1 MPRYKPS
8 DLMFEISAEAAAKAM
23 IGKSLTLEDVRCVRP
38 YPPTCRRNGVSI
50 LDPRG
55 KDFVHADLYWDDLT
69 ERWLLALSPEQ
80 YDKFKR
86 ATRGPHDTLGAV
98 VV

>member
-1 MPRYKPS
+1 MRYKPS
-8 DLMFEISAEAAAKAM
+8 DLMFEISEEAAAKAM
-23 IGKSLTLEDVRCVRP
+23 NGKPLTFADAHCIRP
-38 YPPTCRRNGVSI
+38 YPPSCKMNGVLI

-55 KDFVHADLYWDDLT
+55 KPAFAADLYLDDFT
-69 ERWLLALSPEQ
+69 GQWLLALQPAQ
-80 YDKFKR
+80 YDRFKR